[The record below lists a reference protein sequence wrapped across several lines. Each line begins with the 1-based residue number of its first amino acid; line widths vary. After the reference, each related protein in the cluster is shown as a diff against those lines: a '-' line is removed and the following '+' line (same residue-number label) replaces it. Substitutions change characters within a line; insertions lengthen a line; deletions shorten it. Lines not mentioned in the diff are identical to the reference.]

1 MIQMGLEFAKNHS
14 AFEKMNS
21 CMINRGSD
29 VIVF

>member
-1 MIQMGLEFAKNHS
+1 MIQMGLEFAKNRS

-21 CMINRGSD
+21 YMINRDSD